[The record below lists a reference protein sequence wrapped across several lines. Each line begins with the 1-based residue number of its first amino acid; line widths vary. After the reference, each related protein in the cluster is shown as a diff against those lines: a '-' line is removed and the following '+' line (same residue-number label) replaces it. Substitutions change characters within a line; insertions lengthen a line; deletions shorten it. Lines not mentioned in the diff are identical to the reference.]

1 MDTKKVWGNLRV
13 FGAIIAFCLLA
24 TAPVAADTPPND
36 PLHINSAGINSGELP
51 APLPAMPG
59 EMSLPAVRFPT
70 VDMESLPVLS
80 DERAALQTLTDNRV
94 SVLRATINS
103 RYASVR
109 GSVASVR
116 AVTDNISN
124 AVGDP
129 MSLSV
134 YDGTEHVTVSGMAQ
148 RMSQSL
154 EFGFGYARAVSALG
168 PMGLDLVFVF
178 VGFGWVVL
186 VNLIVTVIRLI
197 AALVGFMGKALDAL
211 WKLSMLL
218 LEVMRFVVAIFD
230 LFWPL

>member
-1 MDTKKVWGNLRV
+1 
-13 FGAIIAFCLLA
+13 
-24 TAPVAADTPPND
+24 
-36 PLHINSAGINSGELP
+36 
-51 APLPAMPG
+51 
-59 EMSLPAVRFPT
+59 
-70 VDMESLPVLS
+70 
-80 DERAALQTLTDNRV
+80 
-94 SVLRATINS
+94 
-103 RYASVR
+103 
-109 GSVASVR
+109 
-116 AVTDNISN
+116 
-124 AVGDP
+124 

-230 LFWPL
+230 LFLPL